1 MDASAASMAPPR
13 WELYKLLGEPERLR
27 LLALASSEELTV
39 GELADL
45 LGESQPNVSRRVK
58 ALKQAGLLAV
68 RKQGTRALVALGAGH
83 ADDAVVHDALRA
95 GTRLCV
101 ADGSLARVAE
111 VVAARDEHA
120 REFFA
125 QALETSPPD
134 LPPEL
139 PAYLSALA
147 PLIPRRRVAVDA
159 GTGDGSLLDVL
170 APVFEQVIAV
180 DRSDARVAQARA
192 RLARRGY
199 RNVEL
204 MASAYDADVVA
215 QRLTTLG
222 GADVVFAARVL
233 HHAPRPQEAVRRLA
247 ALLAP
252 GGALVVLD
260 YVAHEDEALREQQ
273 ADLWLGFT
281 PDELRQL
288 ATRANL
294 VEPALH
300 RIPQVRCGNGPDAHL
315 DWQVL
320 IARRPTAPLTELGNP
335 DSPRHRE

>member
-1 MDASAASMAPPR
+1 MPELSSSANAGAPPR

-27 LLALASSEELTV
+27 LLALASVEELTI
-39 GELADL
+39 GELAEL

-58 ALKQAGLLAV
+58 ALRQAGLIVV
-68 RKQGTRALVALGAGH
+68 RKQGTRALAALHEAQ
-83 ADDAVVHDALRA
+83 AEDAVVRDALAA
-95 GTRLCV
+95 GMRLCTE
-101 ADGSLARVAE
+101 DGSLERVAE

-125 QALETSPPD
+125 REVSAETPE
-134 LPPEL
+134 LPAEL

-147 PLIPRRRVAVDA
+147 PLIPERRLAVDA

-192 RLARRGY
+192 RLSRRLY

-204 MASAYDADVVA
+204 LRAEYDSEAVRIRVDE
-215 QRLTTLG
+215 LG

-233 HHAPRPQEAVRRLA
+233 HHAPRPPLAMRRLGE
-247 ALLAP
+247 LLRP

-260 YVAHEDEALREQQ
+260 YAAHEDEALREQQ

-281 PDELRQL
+281 PEELRQL
-288 ATRANL
+288 ASQAGL
-294 VEPALH
+294 VDASVR
-300 RIPQVRCGNGPDAHL
+300 RIPHVRCGNGPDAHL

-320 IARRPTAPLTELGNP
+320 VARRPQTPP
-335 DSPRHRE
+335 H

>member
-1 MDASAASMAPPR
+1 MSESAAIEDAPGQSAPPR

-58 ALKQAGLLAV
+58 ALKQAGLLTV
-68 RKQGTRALVALGAGH
+68 RKQGTRALVALAAGH

-101 ADGSLARVAE
+101 VDGSLGRIAE
-111 VVAARDEHA
+111 IVAARDDHA

-125 QALETSPPD
+125 QAVETNTPD

-139 PAYLSALA
+139 PAYLSAMA

-170 APVFEQVIAV
+170 APVFEQVVAV
-180 DRSDARVAQARA
+180 DRSEARVAQARA

-204 MASAYDADVVA
+204 ISAPYDAAEVA
-215 QRLTTLG
+215 QRVASLG

-233 HHAPRPQEAVRRLA
+233 HHAPRPQEAVRHLA
-247 ALLAP
+247 SLLAP

-260 YVAHEDEALREQQ
+260 YLAHEDEALREQQ
-273 ADLWLGFT
+273 ADLWLGFSAE
-281 PDELRQL
+281 ELRKL
-288 ATRANL
+288 AARASL
-294 VEPALH
+294 VDAAVH

-320 IARRPTAPLTELGNP
+320 VARRP
-335 DSPRHRE
+335 

>member
-1 MDASAASMAPPR
+1 MPETLATQDAAEPSTPR

-39 GELADL
+39 GELAEL

-68 RKQGTRALVALGAGH
+68 RKQGTRALVALAAGH
-83 ADDAVVHDALRA
+83 TDDAVVHDALRA
-95 GTRLCV
+95 GARLCA
-101 ADGSLARVAE
+101 ADGSLQRVAE

-125 QALETSPPD
+125 QALETSTPE

-170 APVFEQVIAV
+170 APVFERVVAV
-180 DRSDARVAQARA
+180 DRSEARIAQAHA
-192 RLARRGY
+192 RLAQRGY

-204 MASAYDADVVA
+204 LTAAYDADSVA
-215 QRLTTLG
+215 ERLSTLG

-233 HHAPRPQEAVRRLA
+233 HHAPRPQEAIRRLA
-247 ALLAP
+247 GLLAP

-260 YVAHEDEALREQQ
+260 YLPHEDEALREKQ
-273 ADLWLGFT
+273 ADLWLGFA

-288 ATRANL
+288 ATRAQL
-294 VEPALH
+294 VDAALH
-300 RIPQVRCGNGPDAHL
+300 RIPHVRCGNGPDAHL

-320 IARRPTAPLTELGNP
+320 VARRP
-335 DSPRHRE
+335 